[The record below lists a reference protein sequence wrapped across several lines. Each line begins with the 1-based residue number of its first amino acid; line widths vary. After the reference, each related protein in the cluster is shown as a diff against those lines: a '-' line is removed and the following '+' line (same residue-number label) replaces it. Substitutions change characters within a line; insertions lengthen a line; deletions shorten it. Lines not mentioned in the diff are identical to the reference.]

1 MDKRIR
7 AAYIELT
14 LAMVIVGSS
23 VVIGKLIIASF
34 PVFLAS
40 ALRFGIAS
48 VVLVPLLLAKEGK
61 NVVIGKRDWFILFLQ
76 AFTGVFLFS
85 IFLLY
90 GLKFTSAAEAGIITS
105 TTPAVVG
112 VISFLFLKEKLTFNK
127 VVGIALAVCGVLLI
141 NVLGGVSDTE
151 RGPFSLFGNM
161 LIFGAV
167 VGEALFTIFRKLSSN
182 IISPLRTA
190 TLMSLLGLAM
200 FSPFALYEAVQFD
213 FSGTTILDW
222 IPVFYYGIVVTVI
235 AFILWFQGVMKV
247 SASVAGVFT
256 GIMPVSAV
264 LLSYM
269 ILGEAFAWSHLW
281 GGLCVLVGIGF
292 IVDRSSRRGDV
303 TV

>member
-1 MDKRIR
+1 MDKRTR

-23 VVIGKLIIASF
+23 VVIGKLIVASF

-40 ALRFGIAS
+40 ALRFSIAS
-48 VVLVPLLLAKEGK
+48 IILVPLLLIREGK

-76 AFTGVFLFS
+76 AFAGVFLFS

-90 GLKFTSAAEAGIITS
+90 GLKFTGAAEAGIITS

-112 VISFLFLKEKLTFNK
+112 VISFLFLKEKLMFNK

-141 NVLGGVSDTE
+141 NVLGRILDT
-151 RGPFSLFGNM
+151 GSGTFSLYGNI

-200 FSPFALYEAVQFD
+200 FFPFALYEAVQFD
-213 FSGTTILDW
+213 FSNTTILDW
-222 IPVFYYGIVVTVI
+222 TPVFYYGIVVTVI
-235 AFILWFQGVMKV
+235 AFILWFQGVTKV
-247 SASVAGVFT
+247 SASVAAVFT
-256 GIMPVSAV
+256 GIMPISAV
-264 LLSYM
+264 LLSYI
-269 ILGEAFAWSHLW
+269 ILGEPFAWPHLW
-281 GGLCVLVGIGF
+281 GGLCVLAGIGF
-292 IVDRSSRRGDV
+292 IVHRS
-303 TV
+303 

>member
-1 MDKRIR
+1 MDKQTRV
-7 AAYIELT
+7 AYIELS

-34 PVFLAS
+34 PVLLAS

-48 VVLVPLLLAKEGK
+48 IILVPLLLIREGK
-61 NVVIGKRDWFILFLQ
+61 TVVIGRQDWFILFLQ

-112 VISFLFLKEKLTFNK
+112 IISFLFLKEKLTFNK
-127 VVGIALAVCGVLLI
+127 IVGIALAVCGVLLI
-141 NVLGGVSDTE
+141 NVLGRTLDTGGV
-151 RGPFSLFGNM
+151 RFSIFGNI

-190 TLMSLLGLAM
+190 TLMSLLGFVL
-200 FSPFALYEAVQFD
+200 FFPFALYEAVQFD
-213 FSGTTILDW
+213 FSATTIFDW
-222 IPVFYYGIVVTVI
+222 VPVFYYGIVVTVI
-235 AFILWFQGVMKV
+235 AFILWFQGVTKV
-247 SASVAGVFT
+247 PASVAAGFT

-264 LLSYM
+264 FLSYM
-269 ILGEAFAWSHLW
+269 ILGEPFAWSHLW
-281 GGLCVLVGIGF
+281 GGLCVLAGIGF
-292 IVDRSSRRGDV
+292 IVHQS
-303 TV
+303 

>member
-1 MDKRIR
+1 MDKRTR
-7 AAYIELT
+7 TAYIELT
-14 LAMVIVGSS
+14 LTMVIVGSS
-23 VVIGKLIIASF
+23 VVVGKLIIASF

-48 VVLVPLLLAKEGK
+48 IVLVPLLLIREDK
-61 NVVIGKRDWFILFLQ
+61 NIVIGRQDWFILFLQ

-112 VISFLFLKEKLTFNK
+112 VISFLFLKEKLTLNK
-127 VVGIALAVCGVLLI
+127 VIGIALAVCGVLLI
-141 NVLGGVSDTE
+141 NVLGRTLGTG
-151 RGPFSLFGNM
+151 RGTISFFGNM

-167 VGEALFTIFRKLSSN
+167 VGEALFTVFRKLSSDK
-182 IISPLRTA
+182 ISPLRTA
-190 TLMSLLGLAM
+190 TIMSLLGLVL

-213 FSGTTILDW
+213 FSSATFLDW
-222 IPVFYYGIVVTVI
+222 MPVFYYGIVVTVI
-235 AFILWFQGVMKV
+235 AFILWFQGVTKV
-247 SASVAGVFT
+247 SASVAAVFT

-281 GGLCVLVGIGF
+281 GGLCVLAGIGF
-292 IVDRSSRRGDV
+292 IVHRS
-303 TV
+303 